1 MLLYLR
7 RCGALFTGAF
17 LFKCG
22 RRTTVRSGS
31 PSHAA
36 AVGEEVVVV
45 LAAEAAEE
53 EAAAAA
59 AEEGRGSMRQQQ
71 GHGAG
76 HVSYAAVPRVA
87 ALGAA
92 RAKNLRPGGTWG
104 LAPVERKK
112 TQTRERGRGGGVI
125 EVVGWWWW

>member
-36 AVGEEVVVV
+36 AVGEEVVLV

-53 EAAAAA
+53 EAT

-112 TQTRERGRGGGVI
+112 PRQESEVGVA
-125 EVVGWWWW
+125 GW